1 MIIDLYSFPFY
12 ILRTKIDSDLSRLL
26 SIFRVSMD
34 GGEKVTRLKRVKLGK
49 GDPEVLITDRLVR
62 LNTPERG

>member
-1 MIIDLYSFPFY
+1 
-12 ILRTKIDSDLSRLL
+12 
-26 SIFRVSMD
+26 MD